1 MKIQCILVDKHGK
14 PGNRIGGRIPY
25 HSNYGES
32 RIPIKYIKH
41 GCMDINTKMPMYIVD
56 KYDKY
61 YIVAYT
67 ADIGG
72 IVQLGY
78 LPENVKILDEEYLKT
93 ERINKLN
100 NKLKTFK
107 I

>member
-1 MKIQCILVDKHGK
+1 MKIQCILVDKE
-14 PGNRIGGRIPY
+14 GNPKDRIGMNGVRY
-25 HSNYGES
+25 YSNYDD
-32 RIPIKYIKH
+32 IPEKYIKH
-41 GCMDINTKMPMYIVD
+41 GTMDINTKIPMYIVN
-56 KYDKY
+56 KYDRY

-67 ADIGG
+67 CVRGE